1 MKLKTYNTFEDLLTE
16 QVTEGTVGHEKT
28 IGIFPGAFKPPHRGH
43 YLTANEACRVC
54 DVVYILMSGG
64 GRELGKASKSSSV
77 PEWKKYEGILPG
89 GKFIDKLPNLNIE
102 LAEVD
107 RATSASAMRAKIADF
122 GLTQND
128 TETFLDNIDEFL
140 PDIDQNDKLTIS
152 DQLIGTIANGV
163 ITAVESSVIWEIYIR
178 NLEVSN
184 PSCDVNFAIINGS
197 PITNTYEL
205 VEGLN
210 KDAQSLDRG
219 YNILLYTGE

>member
-1 MKLKTYNTFEDLLTE
+1 VKLKTYNTFEDLLTE
-16 QVTEGTVGHEKT
+16 QVTEDTVGHEKT

-43 YLTANEACRVC
+43 YLTAEMACKKC

-64 GRELGKASKSSSV
+64 GRELGKASKSSSI

-128 TETFLDNIDEFL
+128 TETFLANIDEFL
-140 PDIDQNDKLTIS
+140 PELDQNDKLTIS
-152 DQLIGTIANGV
+152 DQLLGTLTDGV
-163 ITAVESSVIWEIYIR
+163 ITAVESSVIWEIYIK
-178 NLEVSN
+178 NLEANNSGC
-184 PSCDVNFAIINGS
+184 SVNFAIIDGS

-205 VEGLN
+205 VDVLD
-210 KDAQSLDRG
+210 KDAGALDRK
-219 YNILLYTGE
+219 YNIMLYTGE